1 MKPCVGLDAVEG
13 RWHGTGA
20 VRLVSSLTV
29 LLATAA
35 AAQNLADGKDVFGPC
50 AACHGAN
57 GQGGK
62 GGEYPRIAGQP
73 ATFIIES
80 LKSFQSR
87 ERYNLPMVPYTEPR
101 ELSAGDM
108 KDVAAYLESIKLPTR
123 VPDLPASASSLERLT
138 AAQSVLAVPSVK
150 GDVEAGRRRF
160 AADCSDCHGKDG
172 RGRAKRDAPML
183 VGQYPNYLRRQYE
196 AFKKGQ
202 RGAKEDDAMN
212 GILEDVTAEDFTN
225 ILAWLTSVQV
235 QESAGAP

>member
-1 MKPCVGLDAVEG
+1 M
-13 RWHGTGA
+13 
-20 VRLVSSLTV
+20 RLISFLTV

-101 ELSAGDM
+101 ELSLGDM

-123 VPDLPASASSLERLT
+123 VPELPANATSLERLT
-138 AAQSVLAVPSVK
+138 ASQRVLVVPPVK
-150 GDVEAGRRRF
+150 GDVEAGKRRF
-160 AADCSDCHGKDG
+160 AESCSDCHGKDG

-183 VGQYPNYLRRQYE
+183 VGQYPNYLQRQYE
-196 AFKKGQ
+196 AFKKGK
-202 RGAKEDDAMN
+202 RGAKDDDAMHDQ
-212 GILEDVTAEDFTN
+212 LDDVTAEDFTN
-225 ILAWLTSVQV
+225 ILAWLTSVQD
-235 QESAGAP
+235 QEPATAP